1 MILNYKTGKL
11 PLNFIFLGAFLLI
24 IGVWRIIILDW
35 VGIII
40 VIISLLLLFL
50 RTGIMIDT
58 KSRRLKKYVGFYTI
72 KLGEWEDINLL
83 KHLQIIKVKETQGM
97 NVLSISRTAS
107 KVVYKLILV
116 FPNKKN
122 EIIKGEKDFIIKVAE
137 NISLEL
143 RTTIINSSYR

>member
-58 KSRRLKKYVGFYTI
+58 ESRRLKKYVGFYTI

-97 NVLSISRTAS
+97 NVLSINRTAS

-143 RTTIINSSYR
+143 RTTIS

>member
-72 KLGEWEDINLL
+72 KLGEWADINLL